1 MKTGPLLFALAAVA
15 TACGGAGPRSSSTP
29 QVCNTPRLPPAPE
42 RNLPAAVP
50 SPVPPSTVVFAV
62 DVDLAK
68 IRQELESQVPR
79 RLAEERDR
87 DVGVAGRV
95 TYTVDRGPFSVGMD
109 RDRAVVA
116 TDVNARAAIC
126 KPLGPFGCPQYASCD
141 PAARVRAMIP
151 LWLTPEYGF
160 APSSVT
166 FDTTRRCLVT
176 AANIDVTPMI
186 ESRARGETAKV
197 QERVDR
203 SLPKL
208 KKEVERA
215 WMLLGTI
222 VPVGKNGCLT
232 LEPTGIVQGPSEV
245 RGDKLHLR
253 LGVVSQPRVE
263 SPCNPGSMKPLPPLG
278 RAPDLGDAFVLDV
291 PVRAAPA
298 EIERVLAEQLRD
310 VDLPAGA
317 GPARF
322 VGGTA
327 KPTAQGLLLDLDVA
341 SPVCGTLGFV
351 ARPHWDPAARVV
363 RFEVAPLA
371 GEAERA
377 AGLDVAMVAQ
387 GLAQRLALALPVTD
401 DEIRRSLADRK
412 LPVAPGEADLSVAV
426 ASVTP
431 GDARVVPDGVEV
443 RFAVRGGA
451 RIDVR

>member
-1 MKTGPLLFALAAVA
+1 MKIEALPFAAAALVA
-15 TACGGAGPRSSSTP
+15 ACGGAGPRSSSAP
-29 QVCNTPRLPPAPE
+29 QACDAPRLAPAPE
-42 RNLPAAVP
+42 RSLPAAVP
-50 SPVPPSTVVFAV
+50 SPVPPSTVAIAV
-62 DVDLAK
+62 DVDLAR

-95 TYTVDRGPFSVGMD
+95 TYSVDRGPFTVGMD
-109 RDRAVVA
+109 RDRAVVS

-141 PAARVRAMIP
+141 PAARVRASIP
-151 LWLTPEYGF
+151 LWLTPEYAF
-160 APSSVT
+160 APSSVA

-186 ESRARGETAKV
+186 EARARGETAKV

-203 SLPKL
+203 ALPKL

-215 WMLLGTI
+215 WTLLGTI
-222 VPVGKNGCLT
+222 VPAGKNGCLT
-232 LEPTGIVQGPSEV
+232 LEPTAIVQGPSEV
-245 RGDKLHLR
+245 RGDKLRVR

-263 SPCNPGSMKPLPPLG
+263 SPCNPGAVKPLPPLG

-291 PVRAAPA
+291 PVRAATA
-298 EIERVLAEQLRD
+298 EIERVLAEQLREM
-310 VDLPAGA
+310 DLPAGA

-322 VGGTA
+322 AGGTA

-341 SPVCGTLGFV
+341 SPVCGTLGFL
-351 ARPHWDPAARVV
+351 ARPRWDPAARVV
-363 RFEVAPLA
+363 RFEVAPLP

-377 AGLDVAMVAQ
+377 GGLDVATLAQ
-387 GLAQRLALALPVTD
+387 SLAQRIALALPVTD
-401 DEIRRSLADRK
+401 DEIRRSLSDRK
-412 LPVAPGEADLSVAV
+412 VPVAPGEADLSVAV

-431 GDARVVPDGVEV
+431 GEARVVPDGVEV
-443 RFAVRGGA
+443 RFAVRGSA